1 MRLLQL
7 QTVVVID
14 VGGDV
19 FWADEVELDDGGDR
33 IAVEEGGVDQIEGYG
48 GDALYEKH
56 PAAEPEDA
64 LALEGQDFDSGS
76 SVSQFGHCHHMGS
89 GGGVESLGALF
100 WVGLEGDGD
109 VA

>member
-1 MRLLQL
+1 MG
-7 QTVVVID
+7 D
-14 VGGDV
+14 DV
-19 FWADEVELDDGGDR
+19 FWADEVELDDGGDG

-76 SVSQFGHCHHMGS
+76 SVSQFGHCHHMEP
-89 GGGVESLGALF
+89 GGGVECLGALLG
-100 WVGLEGDGD
+100 VGLEGDGD

>member
-1 MRLLQL
+1 M

-19 FWADEVELDDGGDR
+19 FWVDEVELDDGGDG

-76 SVSQFGHCHHMGS
+76 SVGEFGHCHHMGS
-89 GGGVESLGALF
+89 GGGVESRGALLG
-100 WVGLEGDGD
+100 VGLEGDGD

>member
-1 MRLLQL
+1 M
-7 QTVVVID
+7 
-14 VGGDV
+14 GGDV

-33 IAVEEGGVDQIEGYG
+33 IAVEEGGVDEIEGYG

-64 LALEGQDFDSGS
+64 LALEGQDFYSGS
-76 SVSQFGHCHHMGS
+76 SVSQFSHCHHMES
-89 GGGVESLGALF
+89 GGGVESQGVF
-100 WVGLEGDGD
+100 FRVGLEGDGD

>member
-1 MRLLQL
+1 M
-7 QTVVVID
+7 
-14 VGGDV
+14 GGDV

-33 IAVEEGGVDQIEGYG
+33 IAVEEGGVDEIEGYG

-64 LALEGQDFDSGS
+64 FALEGQDFDSGS

-89 GGGVESLGALF
+89 GGGVECLGALLG
-100 WVGLEGDGD
+100 VGLEGDGD

>member
-1 MRLLQL
+1 M
-7 QTVVVID
+7 
-14 VGGDV
+14 GGDV
-19 FWADEVELDDGGDR
+19 FWVDEVELDDGGDG

-76 SVSQFGHCHHMGS
+76 SVSQFSHCHHVES
-89 GGGVESLGALF
+89 GCGVECQGALLG
-100 WVGLEGDGD
+100 VGLEGDGD

>member
-1 MRLLQL
+1 M
-7 QTVVVID
+7 
-14 VGGDV
+14 GGDV
-19 FWADEVELDDGGDR
+19 FWVDEVELDDGGDG

-56 PAAEPEDA
+56 SAAEPEDA

-76 SVSQFGHCHHMGS
+76 SVSQFGHCHHMES
-89 GGGVESLGALF
+89 GGGVGSQGALF
-100 WVGLEGDGD
+100 WIGLEGDGD

>member
-1 MRLLQL
+1 M

-14 VGGDV
+14 VGDDV
-19 FWADEVELDDGGDR
+19 FWADEVELDDGGDG
-33 IAVEEGGVDQIEGYG
+33 IAVEEGGVDEIEGYG

-76 SVSQFGHCHHMGS
+76 SVSQFSHCHHVKF
-89 GGGVESLGALF
+89 GGGVESQGVLF
-100 WVGLEGDGD
+100 WVWFEGDGD